1 MHLYPQFW
9 LQLED
14 EHIFLLQLIF
24 IKSQFY
30 HRHIG
35 AKSYFIPSLLC
46 QALLDDQTIFFE
58 VTMMS
63 NGVAAVK
70 PPANCN
76 PYS

>member
-14 EHIFLLQLIF
+14 EHIFLLQVII

-35 AKSYFIPSLLC
+35 ANRLFIPSFLDE
-46 QALLDDQTIFFE
+46 ALLDEQTIFFKM
-58 VTMMS
+58 TMMS
-63 NGVAAVK
+63 NGVAVMK
-70 PPANCN
+70 
-76 PYS
+76 

>member
-14 EHIFLLQLIF
+14 EHIFLLQVII

-35 AKSYFIPSLLC
+35 ANRLFIPSLLDK
-46 QALLDDQTIFFE
+46 APLDEQTIFFKM
-58 VTMMS
+58 TMMS
-63 NGVAAVK
+63 NGVAAMK
-70 PPANCN
+70 PPNCN

>member
-9 LQLED
+9 LQLKD
-14 EHIFLLQLIF
+14 EHIFLLQLII

-35 AKSYFIPSLLC
+35 ANRLFILSLLDE
-46 QALLDDQTIFFE
+46 ALFDEQTMFLKM
-58 VTMMS
+58 TMIS
-63 NGVAAVK
+63 NGVAVMK
-70 PPANCN
+70 PRANCN